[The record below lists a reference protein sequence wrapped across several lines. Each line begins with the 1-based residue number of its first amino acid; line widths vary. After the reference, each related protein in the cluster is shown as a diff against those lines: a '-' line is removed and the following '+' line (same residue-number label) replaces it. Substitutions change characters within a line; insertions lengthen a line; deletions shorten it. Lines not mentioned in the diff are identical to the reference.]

1 MGHTIA
7 LTASDGHRLSVYI
20 AEPAGKP
27 RGGLVVIQE
36 IFGVNSHIRAVAYGG
51 RLTTG
56 STS

>member
-7 LTASDGHRLSVYI
+7 LTASHGHRLSAYI

-27 RGGLVVIQE
+27 RGGLVVFQE
-36 IFGVNSHIRAVAYGG
+36 NFGVNSHIRAVVYDG
-51 RLTTG
+51 RLTTR